1 MSRGAPELP
10 LDRIRDAE
18 RVLSRSGLMRTPCLE
33 LQDGRPRPGRLQAKA
48 ENLLPTGSFKIRGAT
63 YRISTLSGE
72 ERRRG
77 VVAYSTGNHA
87 QAVAKA
93 ARDQGVAATIVMS
106 PDVPPMKIEAT
117 ERWGARVVHAEPNS
131 QARRA
136 LAEKLAAEQ
145 GLVIVPPYDDLAIM
159 AGQSMIGLELAED
172 LPSAEGIPG
181 GITVYV
187 PIGGGGLLAG
197 VAAALK
203 QSRPEIAVIGVEP
216 ELEDDAYRSFREGRI
231 VALPGPS
238 TSMADAIKVQQ
249 LGTLTFPLIRRFV
262 DDIERVSEEEIAGAV
277 LKAASAMKI
286 LVEPGGAVGLAA
298 ALRASETGPGLNVAV
313 IGGGNI
319 TLDRLCEIVGHIA
332 YSRPALGRIT

>member
-1 MSRGAPELP
+1 MSDGAPELA
-10 LDRIRDAE
+10 LDRIRDAQ
-18 RVLSRSGLMRTPCLE
+18 RVLSRRGLMRTPCLE
-33 LQDGRPRPGRLQAKA
+33 LYDGRPRPGRLQAKA

-72 ERRRG
+72 ERLRG

-106 PDVPPMKIEAT
+106 PDVPRMKIDAT
-117 ERWGARVVHAEPNS
+117 ERWGARVVHAEPS
-131 QARRA
+131 SEARRA

-145 GLVIVPPYDDLAIM
+145 GLVIVPPYDDLAVM
-159 AGQSMIGLELAED
+159 AGQGTIGLELAED
-172 LPSAEGIPG
+172 LPAADTVSG

-197 VAAALK
+197 IAAALR

-216 ELEDDAYRSFREGRI
+216 ELEDDAYRSFRAGRI

-238 TSMADAIKVQQ
+238 ASMADAIKVQR
-249 LGTLTFPLIRRFV
+249 LGALTFPLIRRFV
-262 DDIERVSEEEIAGAV
+262 DDIERVSEAEIAGAV
-277 LKAASAMKI
+277 LTAAGAMKI

-298 ALRASETGPGLNVAV
+298 AVRAAGARAGLHVAV

-319 TLDRLCEIVGHIA
+319 TLERLCEIA
-332 YSRPALGRIT
+332 ASQRDRR

>member
-1 MSRGAPELP
+1 MSSGAPELP
-10 LDRIRDAE
+10 LNQIRDAQ
-18 RVLSRSGLMRTPCLE
+18 RVLSQRGLMRTPCLE
-33 LQDGRPRPGRLQAKA
+33 LHGGRPRPGRLLAKA

-63 YRISTLSGE
+63 YRISTLSSE

-117 ERWGARVVHAEPNS
+117 ERWGARVVHAEPS
-131 QARRA
+131 SEARRA

-159 AGQSMIGLELAED
+159 AGQGTIGLELAED
-172 LPSAEGIPG
+172 LPSADAVSG

-203 QSRPEIAVIGVEP
+203 QSRSEIAVIGVEP

-238 TSMADAIKVQQ
+238 ASMADAIKVQQ
-249 LGTLTFPLIRRFV
+249 LGSLTFPLIRRFV
-262 DDIERVSEEEIAGAV
+262 DDVERVSEAEIAGAV
-277 LKAASAMKI
+277 VTVAGAMKI

-298 ALRASETGPGLNVAV
+298 ALRASEIRPGLHVAV

-319 TLDRLCEIVGHIA
+319 TLERLCEIAARERV
-332 YSRPALGRIT
+332 RR